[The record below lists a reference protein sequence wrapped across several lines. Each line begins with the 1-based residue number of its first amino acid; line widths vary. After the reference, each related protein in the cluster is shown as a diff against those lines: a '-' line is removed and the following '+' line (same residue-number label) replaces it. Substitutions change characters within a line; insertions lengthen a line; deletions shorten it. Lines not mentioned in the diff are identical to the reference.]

1 MDQPATVI
9 GVFAPLSRG
18 SSSTIAP
25 QSLPGDFGG
34 TKQGG
39 YSEAV
44 PEGYQQ
50 GFQQCSAHLKGLAN
64 LATNV
69 SRFGMRDRRS
79 IKADWRQWRLM

>member
-34 TKQGG
+34 TKQGDT
-39 YSEAV
+39 V
-44 PEGYQQ
+44 KPHQ
-50 GFQQCSAHLKGLAN
+50 K
-64 LATNV
+64 V
-69 SRFGMRDRRS
+69 ISRVFNS
-79 IKADWRQWRLM
+79 VVHT